1 MKSKIAILNNPSSW
15 LFNQKAERNQMNQQ
29 KSKSTFRSTLL
40 ALMLALILGG
50 AGFLSSPA
58 WAAEIK
64 GFSSEAAKNAGP
76 QYGGTITY
84 HMHGGQ
90 GPPNS
95 WDPVDNQGT
104 TMLHVS
110 PYLET
115 LLSGDFEKYGPRG
128 TNEYPFRMM
137 SGHVP
142 YHMYKGLLAESW
154 TVPDQNTIIFKIR
167 QGLMFQDKPGVMA
180 GRELTAEDVAYSYNR
195 NLSSGNMLSFYA
207 PFTTITA
214 TDKYTVEIKLSS
226 WVPDWTWKIGTYRF
240 YPYPRELVEAG
251 IGDWQNHI
259 GIGTGPFMLED
270 FVEGSSVTYVKN
282 PNYWDSYVYNDKKY
296 EIPFV
301 DRIVKTLIEEPAIL
315 IASLRTGKI
324 DIMDSV
330 GSQYVQTLKE
340 TSPEIELIEALEA
353 RGYLVGMRL
362 DREPFDDARVRLAMN
377 MAIDRQSVIDK
388 VWDGKG
394 SILNF
399 PYHSNLPETLYTP
412 LEKLPRSTQEQFEYN
427 PERARQL
434 LAEAGYSNGFETT
447 IQLDNREALSDIAVL
462 LVAFWKDIGVD
473 VSIDVQD
480 QTSMGSILR
489 SKKHEPVTLFTHGGP
504 ADQFSPLSV
513 YIFPKFVLNTSSS
526 TTKSIVMDNPELQ
539 ELYDRAFGTLDV
551 VEQQKLLKELSQ
563 KILAGNYYAI
573 VPTGH
578 VNLAHWPWVENY
590 YGEDGESVGGLQRR
604 VFSRVWINSA
614 LKQELN

>member
-1 MKSKIAILNNPSSW
+1 MKSALKRFMKSTLKR
-15 LFNQKAERNQMNQQ
+15 FEHTFERNKMENL
-29 KSKSTFRSTLL
+29 KSKSTFSTTL
-40 ALMLALILGG
+40 LALILGASIFL
-50 AGFLSSPA
+50 AGQV
-58 WAAEIK
+58 WAAEII

-76 QYGGTITY
+76 EYGGTITY
-84 HMHGGQ
+84 LNDGGQ

-115 LLSGDFEKYGPRG
+115 LLIGDFMKYGPRG
-128 TNEYPFRMM
+128 TNEYPFQMM

-167 QGLMFQDKPGVMA
+167 QGVMFQDKPGVMA
-180 GRELTAEDVAYSYNR
+180 GRELTAEDVAYSYKR
-195 NLSSGNMLSFYA
+195 NLSSGNMLSFYE
-207 PFTTITA
+207 PFKTITA

-251 IGDWQNHI
+251 IGDWKNHI

-301 DRIVKTLIEEPAIL
+301 DRIVKTLIEEPAIQ

-324 DIMDSV
+324 DMMNGV
-330 GSQYVQTLKE
+330 GSQYVQTLTD
-340 TSPEIELIEALEA
+340 TSPEIELMEALEA

-362 DREPFDDARVRLAMN
+362 DREPFDDARVRLAMS
-377 MAIDRQSVIDK
+377 MAIDRQAVIDK

-480 QTSMGSILR
+480 RTSMGSILR
-489 SKKHEPVTLFTHGGP
+489 AKKHEPITLFTHGGP

-513 YIFPKFVLNTSSS
+513 YIFQFVLNTSSS
-526 TTKSIVMDNPELQ
+526 TTKSIVMDDPELQ

-551 VEQQKLLKELSQ
+551 VEQQKLLKEFSQ
-563 KILAGNYYAI
+563 KSLAGNYYAI
-573 VPTGH
+573 VPTGY
-578 VNLAHWPWVENY
+578 VNLAHWPWLENY
-590 YGEDGESVGGLQRR
+590 YGEDGESVGGLQRG

-614 LKQELN
+614 LKQELGGE